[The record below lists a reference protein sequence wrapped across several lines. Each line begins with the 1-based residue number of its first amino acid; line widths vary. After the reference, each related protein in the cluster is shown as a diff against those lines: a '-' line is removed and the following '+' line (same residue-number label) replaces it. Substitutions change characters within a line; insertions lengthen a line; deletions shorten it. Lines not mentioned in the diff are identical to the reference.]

1 MTRRHW
7 TAFLD
12 QRLVDSDVSEGI
24 SDWKMC
30 LKFRLYQGTLEYLVL
45 YQTYC
50 RRARLFTNPAVA
62 KRRDIVCVI
71 EVRFSRLRDKE
82 DSETAYKQN
91 F

>member
-1 MTRRHW
+1 M
-7 TAFLD
+7 
-12 QRLVDSDVSEGI
+12 SEI
-24 SDWKMC
+24 QALSRNTWI
-30 LKFRLYQGTLEYLVL
+30 LVL

-50 RRARLFTNPAVA
+50 RRGRLFTNPAVA
-62 KRRDIVCVI
+62 KRKDIVCVI